1 MPKTIDWM
9 LVATIFGPIL
19 AIAFGAWLT
28 HIVEGRSRLLSYFV
42 HSSAIVTNR
51 QPGGVA
57 PMTIHT
63 HSIVVKNSS
72 RKPANNVRLGHKV
85 LPDFTIHP
93 PIHYDVVALK
103 DGSYEIVIPKMIRSE
118 QLTISYLYFPPVI
131 WDQINTYTK
140 SDEGFAKIIPVQL
153 MMLPPKSLLIA
164 STALTLIGAS
174 TVLYFAAQWVRSL
187 M

>member
-1 MPKTIDWM
+1 MPKTVDWM
-9 LVATIFGPIL
+9 LVATTFGPIL

-28 HIVEGRSRLLSYFV
+28 HNIEGRPRLLSYFV

-51 QPGGVA
+51 QPGGAA

-72 RKPANNVRLGHKV
+72 RKPANNVRLGHRV

-93 PIHYDVVALK
+93 PIQHEVVVLK
-103 DGSYEIVIPKMIRSE
+103 DGSSEIVIPKMIRSE

-140 SDEGFAKIIPVQL
+140 SDKGFAKIIPVQL
-153 MMLPPKSLLIA
+153 VTLPPKPLLVA
-164 STALTLIGAS
+164 SSALTLIGAS
-174 TVLYFAAQWVRSL
+174 TVLYFVAQWIRG
-187 M
+187 